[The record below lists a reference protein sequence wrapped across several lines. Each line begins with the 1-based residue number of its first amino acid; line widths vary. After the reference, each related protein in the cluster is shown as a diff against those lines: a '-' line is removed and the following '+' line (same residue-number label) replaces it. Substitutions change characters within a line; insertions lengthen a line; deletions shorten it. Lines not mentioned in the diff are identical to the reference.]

1 MLVKDVM
8 TKDVATCGPDESL
21 HAAARVMWER
31 DCGFVPVVDRG
42 TGRLVGVLTD
52 RDVCMAAYTKG
63 MRLDA
68 IPVRDVMTKNLKTC
82 APDHDL
88 SGAESIMSE
97 GQVRRL
103 PVVDAKGAL
112 LGILSLNDLALEAAQ
127 ERSSRAR
134 EAVAETLGRIGR
146 HRALASV

>member
-1 MLVKDVM
+1 MKVQDVM
-8 TKDVATCGPDESL
+8 VPDVQFCFPDDNLNRAAQIMWDHACGI
-21 HAAARVMWER
+21 
-31 DCGFVPVVDRG
+31 VPVVDDAR
-42 TGRLVGVLTD
+42 RVVGMISD